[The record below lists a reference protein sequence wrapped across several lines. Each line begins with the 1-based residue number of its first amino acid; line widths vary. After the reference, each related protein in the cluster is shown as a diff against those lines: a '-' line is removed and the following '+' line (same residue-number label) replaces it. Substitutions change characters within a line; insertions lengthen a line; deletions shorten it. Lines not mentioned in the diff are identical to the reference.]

1 MADAQIAP
9 EVTVPVVPL
18 TAAAPAE
25 APPAPAEAPPAAIP
39 SSEIDTGVLEVEMR
53 GLSATMVEVT
63 TVKKEDE
70 VTPLPPAT
78 GADPES
84 LGQIQLDTL
93 IQIQNGIAKQCSL
106 QEASLRAQMVG
117 SKMVETLSK
126 LMGARSQSLEREM
139 KTMLLYLEK
148 EMNVGQN
155 VMDSVEATMDK
166 VTTALGGFAT
176 SVGTLADTLKD
187 MAANQRTAQNV
198 GDDQQKRMVSELGQ
212 CREMLVHVRN
222 NTKEAVKDLKN
233 CAWQMSELR
242 SGSDGAVTS
251 QSGSLLYLVSEDL
264 KTSCQ
269 AVLDVLGKSVPI
281 IQEAI
286 EIGVHPERSHKRKLE
301 LAHEAEERE
310 KREKNMLIPTIHP
323 YTGARMFL
331 NQEQQKQFL
340 IDLQSMGP
348 EQFGKGG
355 TTGAGTATRSE
366 PSPGGKGGYA
376 PGQGFPPPPG
386 FPLPTTSG
394 PGAAGYVP
402 LDIPPP
408 LYSPPGYSAAT
419 GPATGK

>member
-1 MADAQIAP
+1 
-9 EVTVPVVPL
+9 
-18 TAAAPAE
+18 
-25 APPAPAEAPPAAIP
+25 
-39 SSEIDTGVLEVEMR
+39 
-53 GLSATMVEVT
+53 
-63 TVKKEDE
+63 
-70 VTPLPPAT
+70 
-78 GADPES
+78 
-84 LGQIQLDTL
+84 
-93 IQIQNGIAKQCSL
+93 
-106 QEASLRAQMVG
+106 MVG

-166 VTTALGGFAT
+166 VTEALGGFAT

-222 NTKEAVKDLKN
+222 NTKESVKDLKN

-242 SGSDGAVTS
+242 SGATDQSGTVTS
-251 QSGSLLYLVSEDL
+251 QAGSMLYLISEDL

-269 AVLDVLGKSVPI
+269 ATLEAMHKSVTA
-281 IQEAI
+281 IQNSI
-286 EIGVHPERSHKRKLE
+286 EQGVHPEKSHKRKLE
-301 LAHEAEERE
+301 LAHEEEE
-310 KREKNMLIPTIHP
+310 KQKREKNMLIPMIHP

-355 TTGAGTATRSE
+355 TTGAGTATGSE

-394 PGAAGYVP
+394 QGAAGYAP

>member
-1 MADAQIAP
+1 MADAPIAP
-9 EVTVPVVPL
+9 EVTAL

-25 APPAPAEAPPAAIP
+25 APPAPTGAPPAAAP

-63 TVKKEDE
+63 AVKKEDE

-84 LGQIQLDTL
+84 LAQIQLDTL

-155 VMDSVEATMDK
+155 K
-166 VTTALGGFAT
+166 VTEALGGFAT

-242 SGSDGAVTS
+242 SGATDQSGAVTT
-251 QSGSLLYLVSEDL
+251 QAGSMLYLVSEDL

-269 AVLDVLGKSVPI
+269 AVLEAMHKSVTAIQDPI
-281 IQEAI
+281 EQ
-286 EIGVHPERSHKRKLE
+286 GVHPERSHKRKLE
-301 LAHEAEERE
+301 IAHEEEEKE
-310 KREKNMLIPTIHP
+310 KRERSMLFPVIHP
-323 YTGARMFL
+323 YTGERMHL
-331 NQEQQKQFL
+331 NQEQHNQFFL
-340 IDLQSMGP
+340 DLQKMGP

-355 TTGAGTATRSE
+355 AVGQGTATGSE
-366 PSPGGKGGYA
+366 PSIGGKGGYVVA
-376 PGQGFPPPPG
+376 GQGYPPPPSFPMGVKPPG
-386 FPLPTTSG
+386 FPPAAPATLPVIGQPG
-394 PGAAGYVP
+394 PAAG
-402 LDIPPP
+402 
-408 LYSPPGYSAAT
+408 
-419 GPATGK
+419 K

>member
-1 MADAQIAP
+1 MADAPIAP
-9 EVTVPVVPL
+9 EVTAL

-25 APPAPAEAPPAAIP
+25 APPAPTGAPPAATS

-93 IQIQNGIAKQCSL
+93 VQIQNGIAKQCSL

-126 LMGARSQSLEREM
+126 LMGARSQSLEKEM
-139 KTMLLYLEK
+139 RTMLLYLEK

-166 VTTALGGFAT
+166 VTEALGGFAT

-222 NTKEAVKDLKN
+222 NTKESVKDLKN
-233 CAWQMSELR
+233 CAWQMPELR
-242 SGSDGAVTS
+242 SGATDQSGAVTT
-251 QSGSLLYLVSEDL
+251 QAGSMLYLVSEDL

-269 AVLDVLGKSVPI
+269 AVLEALHKSVTA
-281 IQEAI
+281 IQDSI
-286 EIGVHPERSHKRKLE
+286 EQGVHPERSHKRKLE
-301 LAHEAEERE
+301 IAHEEEEEKE
-310 KREKNMLIPTIHP
+310 KRERSMLFPVIHP
-323 YTGARMFL
+323 YTGERMYL
-331 NQEQQKQFL
+331 NQEQHNQFFL
-340 IDLQSMGP
+340 DLQKMGP

-355 TTGAGTATRSE
+355 AVGPGTATGSE
-366 PSPGGKGGYA
+366 PSIGGKGGYVVA
-376 PGQGFPPPPG
+376 GQGYPPPPSFPMGVKPPG
-386 FPLPTTSG
+386 FPP
-394 PGAAGYVP
+394 AA
-402 LDIPPP
+402 
-408 LYSPPGYSAAT
+408 
-419 GPATGK
+419 PATLPVIGQPGPTAGK